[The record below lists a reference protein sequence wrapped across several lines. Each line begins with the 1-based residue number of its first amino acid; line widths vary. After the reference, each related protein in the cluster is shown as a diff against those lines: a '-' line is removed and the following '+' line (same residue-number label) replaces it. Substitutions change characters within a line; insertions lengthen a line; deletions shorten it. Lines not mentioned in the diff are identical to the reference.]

1 MSYEL
6 WTTHKLDL
14 NTLKPWSY
22 IAYAHYSSYKYGKL
36 CLRGKKYVF
45 IRYSEHSK
53 ELVFIGEQKSKN
65 ITEFES

>member
-6 WTTHKLDL
+6 WTIHKLDL

-22 IAYAHYSSYKYGKL
+22 VVYANDFSYKYGKL
-36 CLRGKKYVF
+36 CLRWKKYVF

-53 ELVFIGEQKSKN
+53 ELVFIGE
-65 ITEFES
+65 